1 MNSGDRVIEDL
12 FRLDGKHA
20 AVVGAGAGIGE
31 AVARGCAAQGA
42 HVTCLDINP
51 DAAEATAARIREAGG
66 SATGGRLDIRD
77 RDAVGTALGDAAAAR
92 GSLDVVVCTPGVN
105 VRKPL
110 LEYTE
115 EDFDRVVAINL
126 KGNLNVLQAAGR
138 IMAEQGS
145 GSLILFSSIR
155 SVVVEPGQGIYA
167 ATKAGIVQMVR
178 TLAAELGP
186 RGVRVNAVAPGVVDT
201 PLTAQIK
208 AQPAW
213 HEAYAQRSI
222 LGRWASPDEMIGP
235 TLFLAS
241 EAGSY
246 VTGTVVFAD
255 GGWTAID
262 GRYEPSL

>member
-1 MNSGDRVIEDL
+1 MIENL

-31 AVARGCAAQGA
+31 AVARGCAAHGA
-42 HVTCLDINP
+42 HVSCLDISF
-51 DAAEATAARIREAGG
+51 DDAEATAARIRAEGG

-77 RDAVGTALGDAAAAR
+77 REAVGTALGDLAAAR
-92 GSLDVVVCTPGVN
+92 DSLDVVVCTPGVN

-110 LEYTE
+110 LDYTE
-115 EDFDRVVAINL
+115 EDFDRVITLNL

-138 IMAEQGS
+138 IMADQGS
-145 GSLILFSSIR
+145 GSIILFSSIR

-167 ATKAGIVQMVR
+167 ATKAGIVQMMR
-178 TLAAELGP
+178 ALAAELGP

-213 HEAYAQRSI
+213 YEAYAQRTI
-222 LGRWASPDEMIGP
+222 FKRWAKPEEMIGP

-241 EAGSY
+241 DAGSY
-246 VTGTVVFAD
+246 VTGTVIFAD
-255 GGWTAID
+255 GGWTAVD